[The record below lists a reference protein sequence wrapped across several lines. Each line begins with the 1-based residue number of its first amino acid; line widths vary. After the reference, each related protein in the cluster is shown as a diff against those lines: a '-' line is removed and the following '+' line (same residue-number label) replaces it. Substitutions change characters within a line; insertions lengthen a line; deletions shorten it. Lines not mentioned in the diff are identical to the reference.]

1 MRTWS
6 PADESILERTPR
18 VVSALLRELPA
29 PLLHGREGPDTWS
42 PFEVLGHLIHGERT
56 DWIPRARVLLEHGE
70 ARAFD
75 PFDRFAH
82 LREFEGWR
90 ATELLDLLE
99 RLRQESLA
107 SLRALRLQPADLA
120 RRGRHPELGA
130 VTLGQLLA
138 TWVVHDL
145 GHVAQIARVQAKQYR
160 EDVGAWGEYLPVLR
174 R

>member
-1 MRTWS
+1 M
-6 PADESILERTPR
+6 
-18 VVSALLRELPA
+18 
-29 PLLHGREGPDTWS
+29 
-42 PFEVLGHLIHGERT
+42 
-56 DWIPRARVLLEHGE
+56 LLEHGE
-70 ARAFD
+70 ARAFE

-82 LREFEGWR
+82 LKEFGGWR
-90 ATELLDLLE
+90 AAELLDLFE

-120 RRGRHPELGA
+120 RRGRHPALGA

-160 EDVGAWGEYLPVLR
+160 EDVGAWGEYLPVLQR
-174 R
+174 